1 MVMDRLEP
9 LITEWRSYVGDAQAV
24 SAHDVEELEAHL
36 RDQIADLEKAGL
48 TDEEAFLVAV
58 RRLGEVDELSREF
71 ATEHS
76 GRLWRQL
83 VTSGEPESTSQAS
96 GLPLALMLAVLAAV
110 AIQIPRLVGMDEQQL
125 VSFYL
130 RNAGFLVL
138 PLVAWLFG
146 ARNGLSVRQMI
157 LTAAPFVIGAVLVNL
172 YPLEPGSSSEA
183 LVGIHLP
190 VALWFVVAYPYMG
203 GTLHDHRRRMD
214 FVRFTGEGFIY
225 YVLIALGGMV
235 LVALTAFIL
244 EPLGP
249 EVVETVIEWV
259 VPSGAAGALL
269 VAAWLVEEKKSVV
282 ENMAPVLTLIFTPL
296 FAVML
301 AVSAV
306 IYAVGGLGS
315 EFDREAVF
323 VLDILLIVVLGL
335 LLYRISARDGTQP
348 PGIMDRIELVAV
360 VGALALDVL
369 VLSTMIT
376 RIGELGFTPN
386 RAAAL
391 GLNLVLAVNLVWAS
405 WLSFRFIRS
414 DVAFQRLERWQTSYL
429 PVYAIWAAFVAL
441 VIPPLFSWV

>member
-1 MVMDRLEP
+1 MDRLEP
-9 LITEWRSYVGDAQAV
+9 LITEWRSYLSHARAV
-24 SAHDVEELEAHL
+24 NSQDVEELEAHL
-36 RDQIADLEKAGL
+36 RDQITDLEQAGL
-48 TDEEAFLVAV
+48 SDEEAFLVAV
-58 RRLGEVDELSREF
+58 RRLGQVDEISREF
-71 ATEHS
+71 AIEHS

-83 VTSGEPESTSQAS
+83 ITPGETESRDPTT
-96 GLPLALMLAVLAAV
+96 GLPLALTLAVLAAI

-138 PLVAWLFG
+138 PFVTWFFAV
-146 ARNGLSVRQMI
+146 RNGLSTRQVI
-157 LTAAPFVIGAVLVNL
+157 QATVPLVVAAIAVNL
-172 YPLEPGSSSEA
+172 YPLEAGSSSEA

-190 VALWFVVAYPYMG
+190 IALWFVVAYPYMG
-203 GTLHDHRRRMD
+203 GDLHDHRRRMD

-225 YVLIALGGMV
+225 YVLMALGGMV
-235 LVALTAFIL
+235 LLGLTAFIL

-315 EFDREAVF
+315 DFDREAIF

-335 LLYRISARDGTQP
+335 LLYRISARDGNQP
-348 PGIMDRIELVAV
+348 PGLMDRIELVAV
-360 VGALALDVL
+360 LSALALNTL
-369 VLSTMIT
+369 VLSTMVT
-376 RIGELGFTPN
+376 RIGELGLTPN

-391 GLNLVLAVNLVWAS
+391 GLNLVLLVNLVWAS
-405 WLSFRFIRS
+405 WLSFRFITS
-414 DVAFQRLERWQTSYL
+414 GVAFDRLERWQTSYL
-429 PVYAIWAAFVAL
+429 PVYALWATFVAL
-441 VIPPLFSWV
+441 AIPPLFSWV